1 MPRRRVPLEV
11 YLNGRH
17 VGRLEHARA
26 GGFRFQYTADW
37 LAWEHALPVS
47 LSLPLQEDAFQGE
60 IVAAVFDNLL
70 PDPEPM
76 RRRIAEGLGTG
87 GSDWYSLLE
96 GIGGDCV
103 GALQFLPE
111 GVAPWTP
118 DQLQAEP
125 VRQAGI
131 AEILQNL
138 GRHPLGLS
146 ADGAF
151 RISLAGAQEKTA
163 FLFMNARWHRPRGG
177 TPTSHIFKP
186 AMDRLPSGIDL
197 RESVENEFLCL
208 KILEGFGLAVP
219 KVSIQ
224 RFDETPALV
233 VERFDRQWVTDDR
246 LVRLPQED
254 CCQALGV
261 TSSGK
266 YDAEGGPGM
275 VRILRLLA
283 GSDTPEHDRRQFL
296 TAQILFWLL
305 AATDGHAKNFSLFLY
320 PGGRFRLAP
329 FYDVI
334 SVQPMLDGG
343 RLRTNQA
350 RMAMA
355 VGRNR
360 HYRLDE
366 ILLRHFQQTAR
377 QADMAENVLTDI
389 AADIIQ
395 RADTAMEHACRAL
408 PESFPE
414 RIFNSLRKGLR
425 SRLPR
430 LEA

>member
-87 GSDWYSLLE
+87 GSDWYRLLA
-96 GIGGDCV
+96 GIGGDCI

-111 GVAPWTP
+111 GGSPWTP
-118 DQLQAEP
+118 DQLEADP
-125 VRQAGI
+125 MRDNAI
-131 AEILQNL
+131 AEVLQGL
-138 GRHPLGLS
+138 GQYPLGLS
-146 ADGAF
+146 PDGAF

-163 FLFMNARWHRPRGG
+163 FLFMNGGWHRPRGG

-186 AMDRLPSGIDL
+186 AMGRLPSGIDFG
-197 RESVENEFLCL
+197 ESVENEFLCL
-208 KILEGFGLAVP
+208 RILEGFGLDVP
-219 KVSIQ
+219 KAGIQ
-224 RFDETPALV
+224 QFGDTRSLV
-233 VERFDRQWVTDDR
+233 VERFDRKWVGGR
-246 LVRLPQED
+246 GLIRLPQED

-261 TSSGK
+261 PSSLK
-266 YDAEGGPGM
+266 YDSDGGPGL
-275 VRILRLLA
+275 VAILQLLR
-283 GSDTPEHDRRQFL
+283 GSDEPRHDQRRFL
-296 TAQILFWLL
+296 TAQLLFWLL

-334 SVQPMLDGG
+334 SIQPLLDAG
-343 RLRTNQA
+343 RLRLNEA

-366 ILLRHFQQTAR
+366 LQLRHFRQTVR
-377 QADMAENVLTDI
+377 QAGIGEEIVDEIAESIVH
-389 AADIIQ
+389 
-395 RADTAMEHACRAL
+395 RADDAMEHARRDL
-408 PESFPE
+408 PEAFPE
-414 RIFNSLRKGLR
+414 SLLR
-425 SRLPR
+425 SVCDGFCKRLAR
-430 LEA
+430 LRG